1 MDNWVQWLA
10 SEDTGQKKGQLRR
23 RVQAEVGVRVLG
35 VLEQE
40 EDPRCWAEGE
50 KEGEAGEEEEGE
62 VQHLEAEEVGEVVA
76 VQYSQVAVEVLVA
89 KVQVQVGG
97 GAREGWVLV
106 VVGQEEEGEG
116 KELFSADSVSCL
128 PQVVH
133 RCLCCHLGER
143 VGLKRRCSVF

>member
-10 SEDTGQKKGQLRR
+10 SEDTGWKKGQLRR
-23 RVQAEVGVRVLG
+23 RVQEEVGVRVLG

-40 EDPRCWAEGE
+40 EDLRCWVEGW
-50 KEGEAGEEEEGE
+50 KEGEVGEEEVGE

-76 VQYSQVAVEVLVA
+76 VQYSQVVAEVLVA

-97 GAREGWVLV
+97 EAGEGWLLV

-116 KELFSADSVSCL
+116 KEVLSADSMSCL
-128 PQVVH
+128 LQVVH

-143 VGLKRRCSVF
+143 VGLKRRCSAF

>member
-10 SEDTGQKKGQLRR
+10 SEDTGQKRGQLRR

-97 GAREGWVLV
+97 GAGEGWVLV

-143 VGLKRRCSVF
+143 VGLKRRCSAF